1 VRESEDV
8 TAVLV
13 IRKEQLEAFRRSLA
27 DDLLRRVASDL
38 RRACP
43 LETASLTGDALQTLI
58 EAGRERAREFEIV
71 AEEDLRRYLEF
82 TLRHGTGFEVQ
93 PETAW
98 AVEILRRRDLEPHE
112 RLNALDEYQLFAG
125 RRRP

>member
-1 VRESEDV
+1 M

-27 DDLLRRVASDL
+27 DDLLRRVATDL

-43 LETASLTGDALQTLI
+43 LETASLTGDALRTLI

-71 AEEDLRRYLEF
+71 AEADLRRYLEF
-82 TLRHGTGFEVQ
+82 TLRTGFEDQ

-112 RLNALDEYQLFAG
+112 KLNALDEYQLFAG